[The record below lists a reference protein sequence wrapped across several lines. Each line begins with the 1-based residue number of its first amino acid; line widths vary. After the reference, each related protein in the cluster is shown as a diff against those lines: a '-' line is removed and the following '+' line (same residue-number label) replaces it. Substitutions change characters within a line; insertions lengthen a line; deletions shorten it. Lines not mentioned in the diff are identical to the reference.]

1 MCSGFVTAFLQTRMK
16 IESLLAGI
24 IVNTGLY
31 TINIMILGKAT
42 VSLNDAP
49 TVFTWMKNVLAGTPL
64 ADYYKLVV
72 ALAFVLLTVIFLVL
86 FLRTRLGLSIRAT
99 GNNPDMVRSSSLNPA
114 AMITIGLCCSNA
126 ITALGGCLIGE
137 YNKTCDINMGTGMVT
152 IALASLIIGET
163 ILGRKTVPWRAVGV
177 VLGAVIYRIVV
188 AIALRLN
195 MPATALKLVSAV
207 IVAVAISYP
216 TVMRA
221 LSLQN
226 RRLGVRG
233 ISLYRILQIVF
244 AVLTA
249 AFAVLSVFAAGSRPL
264 MILLAVLCA
273 VFLILMI
280 TADRKER
287 RDAHAGA

>member
-1 MCSGFVTAFLQTRMK
+1 
-16 IESLLAGI
+16 
-24 IVNTGLY
+24 
-31 TINIMILGKAT
+31 
-42 VSLNDAP
+42 
-49 TVFTWMKNVLAGTPL
+49 
-64 ADYYKLVV
+64 
-72 ALAFVLLTVIFLVL
+72 
-86 FLRTRLGLSIRAT
+86 
-99 GNNPDMVRSSSLNPA
+99 
-114 AMITIGLCCSNA
+114 
-126 ITALGGCLIGE
+126 
-137 YNKTCDINMGTGMVT
+137 
-152 IALASLIIGET
+152 
-163 ILGRKTVPWRAVGV
+163 
-177 VLGAVIYRIVV
+177 
-188 AIALRLN
+188 

-233 ISLYRILQIVF
+233 ISLYRILQILF